1 MSDFVHE
8 MQGNITTEYELI
20 WPSLGK
26 GSFGEVFKAIHIKT
40 GLQRAVKTVSKS
52 KLKVNDQRFL

>member
-8 MQGNITTEYELI
+8 MQGNIDKEYQLI
-20 WPSLGK
+20 SPPLGK
-26 GSFGEVFKAIHIKT
+26 GSFGEVFKAIHIRT

-52 KLKVNDQRFL
+52 KLKVTDQKFL